1 MYCSSCGAE
10 STRGLS
16 HCRVC
21 GATLNPPAGV
31 RVSSEPPSPAK
42 VPGAFI
48 FLFLVTAL
56 VGVLGFC
63 GIFGTIINVRFM
75 NLPPEYI
82 KKVLALILI
91 FGTFS
96 IVGVVALL
104 SHVLLRVFG
113 FTAKSGARAQ
123 TGQVRQVEHP
133 PAQVLA
139 PPMMHSVTEHTTR
152 NFEMPSHREPGMRE

>member
-21 GATLNPPAGV
+21 GANLNPPAGA
-31 RVSSEPPSPAK
+31 RVPSEAPGPVK

-56 VGVLGFC
+56 VGLLGFF
-63 GIFGTIINVRFM
+63 GIFGAVINIRFLS
-75 NLPPEYI
+75 LPPDVI

-96 IVGVVALL
+96 IVGVVAVL

-113 FTAKSGARAQ
+113 FSAKPHAPAQAVRTAPI
-123 TGQVRQVEHP
+123 EHP
-133 PAQVLA
+133 PAQIHA
-139 PPMMHSVTEHTTR
+139 PPMMQSVTEHTTR
-152 NFEMPSHREPGMRE
+152 NFESPLRREPGMRE

>member
-31 RVSSEPPSPAK
+31 RFSAEPPSPAK

-63 GIFGTIINVRFM
+63 GIFGAMINIRFM
-75 NLPPEYI
+75 NLPPDYI

-91 FGTFS
+91 FGTIS
-96 IVGVVALL
+96 TVGVVALL
-104 SHVLLRVFG
+104 TNVLLRVFG
-113 FTAKSGARAQ
+113 FTAKSSARVQ
-123 TGQVRQVEHP
+123 TARVAQVEHP
-133 PAQVLA
+133 PAQMHA
-139 PPMMHSVTEHTTR
+139 PPMMRSVTEHTTR
-152 NFEMPSHREPGMRE
+152 NFESPLHREPGMRE